1 MSKLAY
7 AAVFAAASTLLASGA
22 SAETTANFTTNNL
35 FGSVGSATI
44 TVTMP
49 SGNQGVMSGNTQG
62 VNAGGFHV
70 TDTISTNNFVAW
82 CVDLLDTL
90 TTPNLG
96 LYTTTTAPFSDPW
109 SISSATQTVIKMLF
123 DTSYVNA
130 LTSAV
135 NSAAFQLAL
144 WEIVYEVP
152 NNTNTYNVSSG
163 NGQFYTTTSGAV
175 ANAANAMLA
184 NLNGPAVK
192 NFDVTYWQS
201 NIVGRQDLV
210 TVSEV
215 PLPAAVWLFGSGLV
229 GLGILSRKRRKAA
242 EAAAA

>member
-22 SAETTANFTTNNL
+22 SAETVNFQTNNL
-35 FGSVGSATI
+35 FGSVGSAGVTI
-44 TVTMP
+44 TMP
-49 SGNQGVMSGNTQG
+49 SGTQGVMSGGTQG

-82 CVDLLDTL
+82 CVDLLDNL
-90 TTPNLG
+90 TTPVLG
-96 LYTTTTAPFSDPW
+96 TYTSTTTPFSDPW
-109 SISSATQTVIKMLF
+109 SISSATQTVIKALF

-144 WEIVYEVP
+144 WEIVYENP
-152 NNTNTYNVSSG
+152 ANAYNVSSG
-163 NGQFYTTTSGAV
+163 NGQFYTTTGGAV
-175 ANAANAMLA
+175 ATAANNMLG
-184 NLNGPAVK
+184 NLNGPANN